1 MFVSRIKTRISLLL
15 TYLYTYN
22 NMNKLIT
29 LHDIV
34 TVTLWFMRN
43 FTINYVL
50 VETMTYLTTGLGRI
64 RISLYIADIFS
75 LLARSNFCVN
85 KSKTRSKFEIS
96 PFLMHQIT

>member
-34 TVTLWFMRN
+34 IVTLWFMRN

-85 KSKTRSKFEIS
+85 KSKT
-96 PFLMHQIT
+96 